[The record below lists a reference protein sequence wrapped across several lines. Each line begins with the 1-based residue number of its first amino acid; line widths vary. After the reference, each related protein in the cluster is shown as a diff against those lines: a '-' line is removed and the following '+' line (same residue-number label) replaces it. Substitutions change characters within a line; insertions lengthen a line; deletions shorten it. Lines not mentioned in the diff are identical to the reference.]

1 MKKYLFPLLSL
12 MVLTS
17 CGTSQVLKDDI
28 STLTSKVYHLESQ
41 NKELAEKVEKLTQRV
56 AIQESSLKSV
66 SQELNSVKI
75 ELKNQMEAPIAIPPQ
90 VSTTHSNGSSSTK
103 SSSTKNTST
112 RSHSSTVSK
121 STSTYSGRCQ
131 ATTKK
136 GTQCKRMAQAGRNY
150 CWQH

>member
-1 MKKYLFPLLSL
+1 MKKYLFLLLPL
-12 MVLTS
+12 MALTS

-66 SQELNSVKI
+66 SQEINSVKN
-75 ELKNQMEAPIAIPPQ
+75 ELKNQMEAPIATPSQ

-103 SSSTKNTST
+103 STST

-136 GTQCKRMAQAGRNY
+136 GTQCKRMAQAGRKY

>member
-12 MVLTS
+12 IILTS

-28 STLTSKVYHLESQ
+28 STLTSKVYHLESE
-41 NKELAEKVEKLTQRV
+41 NKELAEKVDKLTQRV
-56 AIQESSLKSV
+56 AIQESNLKTI
-66 SQELNSVKI
+66 SQELDGIKSDLKKRI
-75 ELKNQMEAPIAIPPQ
+75 ETPVAIPYQTP
-90 VSTTHSNGSSSTK
+90 TNSSAK
-103 SSSTKNTST
+103 SSSPKSATTTKSN
-112 RSHSSTVSK
+112 SSTVSK

-136 GTQCKRMAQAGRNY
+136 GTQCKRNAQPGRKY